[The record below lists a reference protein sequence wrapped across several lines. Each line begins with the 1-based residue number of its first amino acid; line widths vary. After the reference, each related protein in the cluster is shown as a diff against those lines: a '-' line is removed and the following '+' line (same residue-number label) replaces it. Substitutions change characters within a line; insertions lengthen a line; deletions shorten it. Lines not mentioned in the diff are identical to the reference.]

1 MGTVLVFKGPRTIE
15 FEQEEDRALAPHEV
29 RLRTLF
35 SGISA
40 GTELTGYRGTNPYL
54 NKRWDNDRRIFVT
67 DDRTEPDYPLV
78 GWGYEEVGEII
89 ELGSEASAEAGVELG
104 KRMWGT
110 WGHRTHRITTAS
122 NAAQRLLPDH
132 VDSKLGIFSQIG
144 SIALNGTLDAQIN
157 LGETVAV
164 FGMGVVG
171 QLVSQ
176 LARLSGARVI
186 AVDLMDKRLEL
197 ARELGA
203 HEVVNAG
210 AGSAAEAIK
219 ALTNNRGADIC
230 IEASGSTAA
239 LNEAVRACAYS
250 ARTVAMGFF
259 QGEARALYLGEEFHH
274 NRIDIVC
281 SQISG
286 VSPALKYRW
295 DGLRLA
301 QTFMGL
307 VADGRLNLAPL
318 ITHVTP
324 FADAASLFTLLDRH
338 PEEAIQGVIQF

>member
-1 MGTVLVFKGPRTIE
+1 MGKVLAFTGPRAIAFMDE
-15 FEQEEDRALAPHEV
+15 DDRALAPHEL

-35 SGISA
+35 SGVSA

-54 NKRWDNDRRIFVT
+54 NKRWDDERRLFVA
-67 DDRTEPDYPLV
+67 DGRTTPNYPLV

-89 ELGSEASAEAGVELG
+89 ECGAEAGLEVG
-104 KRMWGT
+104 QRVWGT
-110 WGHRTHRITTAS
+110 WGHRTHRVV
-122 NAAQRLLPDH
+122 AAEYAAARMLPPH
-132 VDSKLGIFSQIG
+132 VDPMLGIFSQIG
-144 SIALNGTLDAQIN
+144 AIALNGILDAQIN

-164 FGMGVVG
+164 FGAGVVG
-171 QLVSQ
+171 QLVGQ

-186 AVDLMDKRLEL
+186 AVDLMDSRLEL

-203 HEVVNAG
+203 HEIVNGRAG
-210 AGSAAEAIK
+210 AAEAIK

-230 IEASGSTAA
+230 IEASGAAAA
-239 LNEAVRACAYS
+239 LNEAIRACAYS

-259 QGEARALYLGEEFHH
+259 QGEARSLYLGEEFHH
-274 NRIDIVC
+274 NRIDVVC

-286 VSPALKYRW
+286 VSPALKHRW

-307 VADGRLNLAPL
+307 LADGRLNLAPL
-318 ITHVTP
+318 VSHIVP
-324 FADAASLFTLLDRH
+324 FDQGAALFELLDTT
-338 PEEAIQGVIQF
+338 PEQAMQGVIRF